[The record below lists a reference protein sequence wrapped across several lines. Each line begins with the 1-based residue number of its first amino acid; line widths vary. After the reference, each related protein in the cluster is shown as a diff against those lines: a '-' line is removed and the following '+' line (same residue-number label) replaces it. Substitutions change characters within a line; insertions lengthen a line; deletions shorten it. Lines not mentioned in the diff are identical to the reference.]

1 MSHLQNQSISSEEL
15 YLQVKADNGWWHAL
29 RSSLNLIEIS
39 HHAVVLAECLS
50 LIGIHNDRSRRMNVA
65 NGHCSQVPP
74 MGNSCM
80 VLCKACWLIKGR
92 TSMVGE

>member
-29 RSSLNLIEIS
+29 RSSLNLIETS

-50 LIGIHNDRSRRMNVA
+50 LIRD
-65 NGHCSQVPP
+65 SQ
-74 MGNSCM
+74 
-80 VLCKACWLIKGR
+80 
-92 TSMVGE
+92 